1 MRRPLICA
9 LVAIVGVSCTRADT
23 PGSAGSASA
32 VQVARVDLIEA
43 GIRAVATPVR
53 LLFVRTKLCEGVGD
67 GTTGRCTSTLTE
79 DEIAS
84 LATRLSDLSDDVR
97 FVAGY
102 EAIPAG
108 QAPIDQPGRDF
119 VFVGP
124 PQEHGDGTYWIEA
137 GETCG
142 GLCGHGGTYVL
153 EEKDGTW
160 ASTGNAP
167 GTGMWVS

>member
-1 MRRPLICA
+1 MRPRNCA
-9 LVAIVGVSCTRADT
+9 LLVLVGVSCA
-23 PGSAGSASA
+23 SAGPPASEGSVSA
-32 VQVARVDLIEA
+32 VPVARVDLIEA

-53 LLFVRTKLCEGVGD
+53 LLFVRTKLCEGTGD
-67 GTTGRCTSTLTE
+67 GTTGRCTSTLSE

-84 LATRLSDLSDDVR
+84 IATRLSDLSDDVR

-108 QAPIDQPGRDF
+108 QAPIDQPGRDY
-119 VFVGP
+119 VFVSP
-124 PQEHGDGTYWIEA
+124 PRDRGDGTYWIEA

-160 ASTGNAP
+160 ASTGSAP
-167 GTGMWVS
+167 GTGSWIS

>member
-1 MRRPLICA
+1 MRRLWSCV
-9 LVAIVGVSCTRADT
+9 LVVIVSVSCVSADA
-23 PGSAGSASA
+23 PASEGSASA
-32 VQVARVDLIEA
+32 VQVARVDLVEA
-43 GIRAVATPVR
+43 GIRAVTSPSR
-53 LLFVRTKLCEGVGD
+53 LLYVQTKLCPGAAD
-67 GTTGRCTSTLTE
+67 GTTGPCTSALTKE
-79 DEIAS
+79 EIAT
-84 LATRLSDLSDDVR
+84 LARRLSDLSDDVR
-97 FVAGY
+97 FVPTY

-108 QAPIDQPGRDF
+108 QAPIDHPGRDY

-124 PQEHGDGTYWIEA
+124 PQDHGDGTYWIEA

-153 EEKDGTW
+153 EEQDGTW

>member
-1 MRRPLICA
+1 MRRLLISA
-9 LVAIVGVSCTRADT
+9 VFLTVGGSCTTAGP
-23 PGSAGSASA
+23 PGSEGSVSTF
-32 VQVARVDLIEA
+32 QVAGVDLIEA
-43 GIRAVATPVR
+43 GIRAVTGPVR

-84 LATRLSDLSDDVR
+84 LATRLSDLSDDIR

-108 QAPIDQPGRDF
+108 QAPIDQPGRDY
-119 VFVGP
+119 VFVSP
-124 PQEHGDGTYWIEA
+124 PGDRGDGTYWIEA

-153 EEKDGTW
+153 EEHDGTW

-167 GTGMWVS
+167 GTGSWIS

>member
-1 MRRPLICA
+1 MRRPWLCA
-9 LVAIVGVSCTRADT
+9 LVVIVGVSCTRAG
-23 PGSAGSASA
+23 PPASEGSVSA

-43 GIRAVATPVR
+43 GIRAVTSPSR
-53 LLFVRTKLCEGVGD
+53 LLYVQIKLCPGAGD
-67 GTTGRCTSTLTE
+67 VSAGPCTSALTKE
-79 DEIAS
+79 EIAT
-84 LATRLSDLSDDVR
+84 LARRLSDLSDDVR

-108 QAPIDQPGRDF
+108 QAPIDQPGRDY
-119 VFVGP
+119 VFVSP
-124 PQEHGDGTYWIEA
+124 PLELGDGMYWIEA

-160 ASTGNAP
+160 ASTTSAP
-167 GTGMWVS
+167 GTGSWIS